1 MSYEHKPGTFSLFKN
16 DKEGNDKRPDYK
28 GDGADLDGNPIKVS
42 AWLRDGKKGKYL
54 SCKIE
59 AKEDRAP
66 NPASKPAASDDFD
79 ADSIPF

>member
-28 GDGADLDGNPIKVS
+28 GDGMDLDGNPIKVS
-42 AWLRDGKKGKYL
+42 AWLREGKKGKYL
-54 SCKIE
+54 SCKFE
-59 AKEDRAP
+59 AKEERAP
-66 NPASKPAASDDFD
+66 KPAGKPAASDDFD